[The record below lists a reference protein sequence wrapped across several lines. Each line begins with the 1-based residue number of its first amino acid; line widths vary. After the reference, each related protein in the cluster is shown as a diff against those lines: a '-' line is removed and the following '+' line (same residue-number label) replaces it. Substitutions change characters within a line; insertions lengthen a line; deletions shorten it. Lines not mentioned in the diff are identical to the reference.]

1 MKIRNISYAGIQE
14 YYIPFNCSGKVPIDW
29 HYSTKVILFSLSSI
43 HCQFMNIG
51 LLYSLLEEEENE
63 PIFAL
68 IGALHVELE
77 VVKVMHYGVIS
88 QFITIS
94 KGSY

>member
-1 MKIRNISYAGIQE
+1 MNRLVV
-14 YYIPFNCSGKVPIDW
+14 F
-29 HYSTKVILFSLSSI
+29 STQK
-43 HCQFMNIG
+43 
-51 LLYSLLEEEENE
+51 EEENE
-63 PIFAL
+63 PIFAF